1 MLTSNQLFSKLENEL
16 PIIEKIDNDHDKL
29 FFTHLNLNSI
39 REMHAYS
46 VDERVYE
53 FLAFSASKDIS
64 DTKNYLEKLISRTL
78 AKGNDNRAMY
88 WFIRREK
95 DNQLIGT
102 AGLLNLSFNNQS
114 VEWGFG
120 IDPNYWGKGYI
131 LQVLLSLQN
140 YVFRVLKLNR
150 LYGST
155 FIKNERTIQTLK
167 ALGMKQEGILRE
179 FTKKNN
185 IYVDGWKYSILK
197 NDYEDLV
204 KKTLLTKTISKK
216 RNLNQVKIEKDVIL
230 IISDILRDDNISI
243 DSDME
248 NSDNW
253 DSLNHMAIIV
263 RIHEKLGIDFTPK
276 EISKATSV
284 RKIISMIK

>member
-29 FFTHLNLNSI
+29 FFTCLNFDSI
-39 REMHAYS
+39 EEMHAYS
-46 VDERVYE
+46 VDERLYE
-53 FLAFSASKDIS
+53 FLGFSAFKDIS
-64 DTKNYLEKLISRTL
+64 ETKKYLEKLISRTH
-78 AKGNDNRAMY
+78 AKGIDNRAMY

-102 AGLLNLSFNNQS
+102 AGLVNLSFNNQS

-150 LYGST
+150 LYGLT
-155 FIKNERTIQTLK
+155 FMKNERTIQTLK

-179 FTKKNN
+179 FTKKDKN
-185 IYVDGWKYSILK
+185 YVDGWKYSILK
-197 NDYEDLV
+197 NDYEDII

-216 RNLNQVKIEKDVIL
+216 RNLNQVKIDKDVIL

-263 RIHEKLGIDFTPK
+263 RIHEKLGIDFSPK

-284 RKIISMIK
+284 RKIISIIK